1 MRLSQIKTF
10 MEISDVD
17 QKNPADPFEPTGNFQ
32 NLICDSTSVIFSSSV
47 FRMTSNTDEITEVL

>member
-1 MRLSQIKTF
+1 